1 MELEVWP
8 GIFLIG
14 SLVLHLLMQWVQW
27 DAHHW
32 DPLVQLGQWS
42 DQVRCCSLKAEAPI
56 LEKLDEKSEEKKIL
70 NFQYKEFHN
79 LFSTAT

>member
-1 MELEVWP
+1 MAC
-8 GIFLIG
+8 IFLIG

-42 DQVRCCSLKAEAPI
+42 DQVKCCSLKAEAPI
-56 LEKLDEKSEEKKIL
+56 LEKLDEKSEEKK
-70 NFQYKEFHN
+70 F
-79 LFSTAT
+79 